1 LSTIVLTGIPGFDGS
16 YEIDFGRFTNRE
28 LHMIKQLAGVRL
40 GELSDAFAAGDN
52 DVLLAIAKI
61 AVKRAGKDIPDDLLW
76 EAEMGSIT
84 FDVSDLEEDDELPPG
99 SAGETETSS
108 SEPAG
113 KSNDSRSP
121 GSGTGSGSS
130 ANDPSPIGNR
140 GSATGVTSPQPT
152 SVT

>member
-28 LHMIKQLAGVRL
+28 LHVIKQLAGVRL

-61 AVKRAGKDIPDDLLW
+61 AVKRAGKDIPDELLW

-84 FDVSDLEEDDELPPG
+84 FDVSDLEEDDE
-99 SAGETETSS
+99 
-108 SEPAG
+108 
-113 KSNDSRSP
+113 NDSRSP

-130 ANDPSPIGNR
+130 ASDPSPIGNR